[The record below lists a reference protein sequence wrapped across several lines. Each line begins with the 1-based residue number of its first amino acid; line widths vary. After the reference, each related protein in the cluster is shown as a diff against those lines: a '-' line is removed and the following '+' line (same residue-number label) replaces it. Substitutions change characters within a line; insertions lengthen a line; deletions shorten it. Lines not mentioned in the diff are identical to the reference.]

1 MKTLYIAL
9 LLAFFHT
16 GAAFAIDRE
25 LIVVNTLGET
35 LDVVDLED
43 STVSLFIDELGLFP
57 NDIATSGNIG
67 IAINSGSNDLYFY
80 DLATMQRT
88 GACFLGDSRNPYVG
102 AFLNADTFYVTNLVS
117 STVTKVRT
125 SDRSIITEFPVGD
138 GIDAD
143 SPQGIVVRDRRA
155 YICLASFNDLF
166 EYDAGKLEVRDC
178 SNDTL
183 IARVTVGVNPQVA
196 RFGYDG
202 YLYVLCTGNY
212 ADVEG
217 KLYKINPTNNTV
229 ADSLAIG
236 GYPGGLAITA
246 QGVAFLAGG
255 GWPPPVKMTSSGL
268 VFVDRRETALPAA
281 KSGGLVFTV
290 SLDAFALLHGPV
302 NPLNADW
309 GVTSMLTVSD
319 STVITTN
326 FADDTITEIDSAGT
340 VLARFNVGDGPVALA
355 KIPSCFAI
363 KGDANGSG
371 GLSISDAVYIITFIF
386 GGGPQPSVYQAGD
399 MNCSGDVTISDAV
412 ALISHVFGGG
422 PGSCGCAD

>member
-1 MKTLYIAL
+1 MKSIYITLVLAL
-9 LLAFFHT
+9 LLT
-16 GAAFAIDRE
+16 GNAFAVQRE
-25 LIVVNTLGET
+25 LIVANSLGET
-35 LDVVDLED
+35 LDAVNLED
-43 STVSLFIDELGLFP
+43 STVSPFIDELGLFP

-67 IAINSGSNDLYFY
+67 IAVNSGSNDLFFY
-80 DLATMQRT
+80 DLITLQRT
-88 GACFLGDSRNPYVG
+88 GACFVGDSRNPYIG

-143 SPQGIVVRDRRA
+143 SPQGIVIRDRRT

-178 SNDTL
+178 NNDTL
-183 IARVTVGVNPQVA
+183 IARVTVGVNPQIA
-196 RFGYDG
+196 RFGHDG
-202 YLYVLCTGNY
+202 YLYILCTGNY
-212 ADVEG
+212 ADIEG
-217 KLYKINPTNNTV
+217 KLYKFDPNNNSV
-229 ADSLAIG
+229 MDSLAIG

-246 QGVAFLAGG
+246 QGVAFLAAG
-255 GWPPPVKMTSSGL
+255 GWPPPVKMTTSGL
-268 VFVDRRETALPAA
+268 VFVDRRDTVPIGA
-281 KSGGLVFTV
+281 KSGGLVYTV

-326 FADDTITEIDSAGT
+326 FADDTITEIDSAGA
-340 VLARFNVGDGPVALA
+340 VLARFSVGDGPVALA

-371 GLSISDAVYIITFIF
+371 GISISDAVYIIAFIF
-386 GGGPQPSVYQAGD
+386 GGGPQPAVYYTGD
-399 MNCSGDVTISDAV
+399 MNCSGDVTISDSV
-412 ALISHVFGGG
+412 ALIAHIFGGG